1 MKISEYVN
9 DTFVVNKLYE
19 DIDLLNM
26 LDAIQKASEPW
37 KIKSVIAN
45 NGVCLRINAMLNVL
59 NRNQMDTIQRIQQN
73 INKLFKSVFKKYFTE
88 KFDLKKSVEVYIAY
102 NEDSLELSVLS
113 SKIIIEYSSIIDM
126 INKVLNYETDKL
138 FNHKIF
144 NFIRTLYNMSDSNGV
159 WTEINRNGTAIFC
172 TNDGLAIKIKH
183 SFYNELKHLIAVST
197 GKRKESLNRAI
208 AILERS

>member
-37 KIKSVIAN
+37 KIKSTIAN

-88 KFDLKKSVEVYIAY
+88 KFGLEKSVEVYIAY
-102 NEDSLELSVLS
+102 NEDSLELSVLT
-113 SKIIIEYSSIIDM
+113 SKIIIKYSSTIDM

-138 FNHKIF
+138 FNNKIF
-144 NFIRTLYNMSDSNGV
+144 NFIHTLYNMSDSNGV
-159 WTEINRNGTAIFC
+159 WTEINRNGTAILH
-172 TNDGLAIKIKH
+172 TNDGLSIKIKQ
-183 SFYNELKHLIAVST
+183 SFHDELKYLAVQSI
-197 GKRKESLNRAI
+197 GIRKENISKAL

>member
-19 DIDLLNM
+19 DIDFLNM
-26 LDAIQKASEPW
+26 MDAIQKASEPW
-37 KIKSVIAN
+37 KIKLVIAN
-45 NGVCLRINAMLNVL
+45 NGLYPRINIILNIL
-59 NRNQMDTIQRIQQN
+59 NRNQVNAIQSIQQN

-88 KFDLKKSVEVYIAY
+88 KFGLEKSVEVYIAY

-159 WTEINRNGTAIFC
+159 WTEINRNGTAILH
-172 TNDGLAIKIKH
+172 TNDGLSIKIKQ
-183 SFYNELKHLIAVST
+183 SFHNELKYLAAQST
-197 GKRKESLNRAI
+197 GVRKENVAKAL